1 MSGRYDDI
9 IHLPHHISPSRKR
22 MSMTDRAA
30 QFSPFAALTG
40 YEAAIEETG
49 RLTERQID
57 FDVDGKAML
66 DEKLRK
72 LANRISQQPAVCIT
86 FFVPDSRKSGG
97 AYVDKIC
104 RVRRIDPN
112 RKGILTE
119 DGLWISFERIF
130 DISMNTETDGDS

>member
-9 IHLPHHISPSRKR
+9 IYMPHHTSPSRKR
-22 MSMTDRAA
+22 MAMTDRAA

-49 RLTERQID
+49 RLTDRQID

-72 LANRISQQPAVCIT
+72 LADRISAQPEVRIT
-86 FFVPDSRKSGG
+86 YFVPDSRKSGG
-97 AYVDKIC
+97 AYVDAVC

-119 DGLWISFERIF
+119 EGLWIPFERIF
-130 DISMNTETDGDS
+130 DIAMNAETDGDG